1 MRAVL
6 LSIVIPVYNVEKY
19 LDRCLK
25 SILEQP
31 IDGCEIILVNDGSTD
46 NSGFLCHSYSEQY
59 DFISVID
66 KENGGLASA
75 RNAGLEAARGEYVS
89 FLDSDDWMRNDSYS
103 ILLGIIEK
111 YKPDVIG
118 FGNNKTTDTSVYRQ
132 ICQAWREGLHS
143 GTEMQE
149 IHEDIITGRE
159 VFEFK
164 VIRSSCMHVFKKELL
179 DNLSL
184 RFISER
190 IVLNEDYL
198 FVTTA
203 ILNAKTYYCCKEHL
217 YYYYTRENSLTMRYL
232 KEMYERK
239 LNLMKEYYGMATANS
254 FSDEQNYRLGI
265 FYVNNCYE
273 CLANECSVKKPD
285 FMRIKQVLTDKKL
298 QDYIR
303 RIRMNE
309 QGQKAKIF
317 IGLIKTQN
325 AIVYLMAYRVF
336 SVLKSMRFRLRKKS

>member
-1 MRAVL
+1 MSDIL

-19 LDRCLK
+19 LDRCVK
-25 SILEQP
+25 SILNQT

-46 NSGFLCHSYSEQY
+46 NSGSLCHSYSKQCN
-59 DFISVID
+59 FISVVD

-75 RNAGLEAARGEYVS
+75 RNAGLEVAKGEYVS
-89 FLDSDDWMRNDSYS
+89 FVDSDDWMRCDSYGL
-103 ILLGIIEK
+103 LLGIIEQ

-118 FGNNKTTDTSVYRQ
+118 FGNNKTTDTTVYRQ
-132 ICQAWREGLHS
+132 MCQTWDEGLHV
-143 GTEMQE
+143 GAGMQQ
-149 IHEDIITGRE
+149 IYEDIITGRE

-164 VIRSSCMHVFKKELL
+164 VIRSSCMHVFKMSLIERLK
-179 DNLSL
+179 L

-203 ILNAKTYYCCKEHL
+203 ILNAKTYYCCKEFL

-239 LNLMKEYYGMATANS
+239 QNLMKEYYSMATVNS
-254 FSDEQNYRLGI
+254 FSDEQDYRLGI

-273 CLANECSVKKPD
+273 CLANECSVIKPD
-285 FMRIKQVLTDKKL
+285 FSRIRQVLLDQKL
-298 QDYIR
+298 QDNIR
-303 RIRMNE
+303 TVRMNE
-309 QGQKAKIF
+309 QGIKAKVF
-317 IGLIKTQN
+317 TSLIKIQN
-325 AIVYLMAYRVF
+325 ATLYLLAYKIL
-336 SVLKSMRFRLRKKS
+336 SVLKSMRFCLKN

>member
-1 MRAVL
+1 MRDIL

-19 LDRCLK
+19 LDRCLQ

-31 IDGCEIILVNDGSTD
+31 IKDCEIILVNDGSTD
-46 NSGFLCHSYSEQY
+46 DSGTLCNSYSDRY
-59 DFISVID
+59 DYISVID

-75 RNAGLEAARGEYVS
+75 RNAGLEAAKGEYVS

-103 ILLGIIEK
+103 ILLGIIEQ

-118 FGNNKTTDTSVYRQ
+118 FGCNKTTDAEVYNQ
-132 ICQAWREGLHS
+132 YCQLWKEGLHS
-143 GTEMQE
+143 ESEMQT
-149 IHEDIITGRE
+149 IHEDIITGKH
-159 VFEFK
+159 VFKFE
-164 VIRSSCMHVFKKELL
+164 VIRSSCMHVFRREMLECL
-179 DNLSL
+179 NLH
-184 RFISER
+184 FISER
-190 IVLNEDYL
+190 ILLNEDYL

-203 ILNAKTYYCCKEHL
+203 ILNAKTYYCCKEYL

-239 LNLMKEYYGMATANS
+239 LNLMKEYYDMATENS
-254 FSDEQNYRLGI
+254 FSEEQNYRLGI
-265 FYVNNCYE
+265 FYINNCYE
-273 CLANECSVKKPD
+273 CLANECSAKKPD
-285 FMRIKQVLTDKKL
+285 FVRIKQVLRDQKL

-309 QGQKAKIF
+309 QGHKAKIF

-336 SVLKSMRFRLRKKS
+336 SVLKSMRFRLKKKS